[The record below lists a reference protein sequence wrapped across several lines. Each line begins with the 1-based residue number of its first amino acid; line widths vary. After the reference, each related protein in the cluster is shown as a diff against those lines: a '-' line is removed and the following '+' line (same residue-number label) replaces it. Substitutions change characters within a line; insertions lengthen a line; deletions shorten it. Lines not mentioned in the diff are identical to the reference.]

1 MQLKAFSCVFTQV
14 GDLSPLAG
22 MKLNHVMCSGT
33 KVADLSPLR
42 GMPLIQLVCDVT
54 QVSDLS
60 PIQGMP
66 LEQLSCPVTQVS
78 DLTPLQGMNL
88 TLIRLTP
95 KNITKGIEIIRQ
107 MKSLRTISTAW
118 DEKTQFT
125 PDEFWKKFDAG
136 EFDKPQ

>member
-1 MQLKAFSCVFTQV
+1 
-14 GDLSPLAG
+14 
-22 MKLNHVMCSGT
+22 
-33 KVADLSPLR
+33 
-42 GMPLIQLVCDVT
+42 MPLIQLVCDVT
-54 QVSDLS
+54 PVSDLS

-66 LEQLSCPVTQVS
+66 LAQLECCVTQVS

-95 KNITKGIEIIRQ
+95 KNVTKGIEIIRQ
-107 MKSLRTISTAW
+107 MKSLKTISTAW

-125 PDEFWKKFDAG
+125 PDEFWKKYDAG